1 MRHNIEYHYR
11 ISVHDNRSI
20 SIGESGL
27 LSGTHTTLSDVRRY
41 ICILTAISP
50 ATRRTLITTWT
61 TAITIIIITI
71 IIITIIT
78 TTTIIIAIIIATV
91 ITAITENAV
100 I

>member
-20 SIGESGL
+20 SIYESGF

-50 ATRRTLITTWT
+50 ATRRTLITTVT
-61 TAITIIIITI
+61 TAITII
-71 IIITIIT
+71 T
-78 TTTIIIAIIIATV
+78 TTIIIIAIIIIIAV
-91 ITAITENAV
+91 ITIITIITANAV